1 MWCKIRVQSHSFAR
15 GCAVFPTPF
24 VKETILSPLCGS
36 APLSEILWLYTEG
49 LFVSCL
55 LQSFGLYVF
64 ILVTHPFVTVAL
76 YCVLKSEN
84 VSPPTLHFFK
94 VILAIWTPLRV
105 SIWMLFSIF
114 IYSFISGVKGTDIK
128 ALPLCQ
134 GSHVGSRRFRYSV
147 ALRPPLDLVFICRI
161 SRNRA
166 KALSSPTLTYP
177 LGQICF
183 YKLKILLILIFM
195 LLSMSEN
202 SVCLPVWALHPD
214 RSSQGA
220 VHLAI
225 RPILGR
231 GEQATWGAP
240 ACSCSRWS
248 DFISV

>member
-1 MWCKIRVQSHSFAR
+1 MWVLQLCTFSKLSWLFGHPWEFPYECCFQFLFIHSFLGSRAQILKHYLCAR
-15 GCAVFPTPF
+15 GVMWDPDVFAIP
-24 VKETILSPLCGS
+24 
-36 APLSEILWLYTEG
+36 WL
-49 LFVSCL
+49 
-55 LQSFGLYVF
+55 
-64 ILVTHPFVTVAL
+64 
-76 YCVLKSEN
+76 
-84 VSPPTLHFFK
+84 
-94 VILAIWTPLRV
+94 
-105 SIWMLFSIF
+105 
-114 IYSFISGVKGTDIK
+114 
-128 ALPLCQ
+128 
-134 GSHVGSRRFRYSV
+134 
-147 ALRPPLDLVFICRI
+147 LRPPLDLVFICRI